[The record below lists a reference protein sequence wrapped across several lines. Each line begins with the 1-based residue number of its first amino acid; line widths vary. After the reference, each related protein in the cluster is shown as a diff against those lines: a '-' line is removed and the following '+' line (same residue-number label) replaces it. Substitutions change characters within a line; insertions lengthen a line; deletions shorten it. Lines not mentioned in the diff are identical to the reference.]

1 MGANALGRRIAC
13 LSTAIA
19 LTTACTRTAMPPR
32 VPGPLAEGAAESQP
46 ADGAAAPSAPPPP
59 SSADGSHPGHDPH
72 RTRRVLGWVTLSI
85 GAEAAVIAIATSLM
99 IEHQKSIRDDGCDAA
114 KVCTA
119 KGLAATSTIDTLVP
133 WNTASWFVAAAG
145 LGAGTV
151 LLLVSQPESERK
163 TAVTLAPASSG
174 LTLGVRS
181 TF

>member
-1 MGANALGRRIAC
+1 M
-13 LSTAIA
+13 
-19 LTTACTRTAMPPR
+19 
-32 VPGPLAEGAAESQP
+32 
-46 ADGAAAPSAPPPP
+46 
-59 SSADGSHPGHDPH
+59 
-72 RTRRVLGWVTLSI
+72 
-85 GAEAAVIAIATSLM
+85 
-99 IEHQKSIRDDGCDAA
+99 
-114 KVCTA
+114 CTA